1 MTSYRPFRFGLFCG
15 QGADSRQA
23 WADKARAVEAAGFS
37 TLLLGDHLPFS
48 LSPIAGLMAAANAT
62 TTLRVGTAVFGND
75 FRHPVFLAREAA
87 TLDRLSDGRFEFGL
101 GTGWYHLDYEQSGMP
116 LDAPGIRVS
125 RLEEAVK
132 VIKGFFGEQPF
143 DFDGAYYKTRGLKGV
158 PRPVQKPYPP
168 LVIGGGSRRVLNLA
182 GREGD
187 IVSINA
193 KTTPAGWLDF
203 DSMSADR
210 TAEKVGWVREAAGA
224 RFDAIELNM
233 LANELIVTN
242 DRRGATR
249 ESLTRRKLPADEAS
263 VDRWLDSPPIF
274 IGSVNEIVD
283 LMQMRRERYGIS
295 YISMFEPME
304 PLMPVVK
311 RLAGQ

>member
-1 MTSYRPFRFGLFCG
+1 MTSKRPFRFGLFCG

-37 TLLLGDHLPFS
+37 TLLLGKHLLFS
-48 LSPIAGLMAAANAT
+48 LAPIAGLMAAANAT
-62 TTLRVGTAVFGND
+62 TTLRVGASVFGND
-75 FRHPVFLAREAA
+75 FRHPAILAKEVA
-87 TLDRLSDGRFEFGL
+87 TLDLLSDGRFEFGL
-101 GTGWYHLDYEQSGMP
+101 GTGWYSVDYEQTGIP
-116 LDAPGIRVS
+116 FDAPGIRVS

-158 PRPVQKPYPP
+158 PRPVQKPHPP
-168 LVIGGGSRRVLNLA
+168 LVIGGGSRRVLSLA
-182 GREGD
+182 GREAD

-193 KTTPAGWLDF
+193 KTTTAGWLDF
-203 DSMSADR
+203 DSITAER

-224 RFDAIELNM
+224 RFDSLELNM
-233 LANELIVTN
+233 LANDVIVTN
-242 DRRGATR
+242 DRRGAAR
-249 ESLTRRKLPADEAS
+249 ESLTRRKLPSDDAAI
-263 VDRWLDSPPIF
+263 DRWLDSPPIF
-274 IGSVNEIVD
+274 IGSVDEIVD

-304 PLMPVVK
+304 PCLPVV
-311 RLAGQ
+311 RNLAGQ

>member
-1 MTSYRPFRFGLFCG
+1 MTSKRQFRFGLFCG
-15 QGADSRQA
+15 QGAESRQA

-62 TTLRVGTAVFGND
+62 TTLRVGAGVFGND
-75 FRHPVFLAREAA
+75 FRSPVFLAREVA
-87 TLDRLSDGRFEFGL
+87 TLDLLSDGRFEFGI
-101 GTGWYHLDYEQSGMP
+101 GTGWYGVDYEQSGIP
-116 LDAPGIRVS
+116 FDAPGIRVS

-132 VIKGFFGEQPF
+132 IIKGFFGEQSF
-143 DFDGAYYKTRGLKGV
+143 DFDGAHYKTRGLKGV
-158 PRPVQKPYPP
+158 PRPAQKPHPP
-168 LVIGGGSRRVLNLA
+168 LVIGGGSRRVLSLA
-182 GREGD
+182 GREAD
-187 IVSINA
+187 IVSINV
-193 KTTPAGWLDF
+193 KTTPAGWLEF
-203 DSMSADR
+203 DSITAER

-224 RFDAIELNM
+224 RFDTLELNM
-233 LANELIVTN
+233 LANELIITD

-295 YISMFEPME
+295 YISVFEPME
-304 PLMPVVK
+304 PCLPVVA
-311 RLAGQ
+311 RLVGR